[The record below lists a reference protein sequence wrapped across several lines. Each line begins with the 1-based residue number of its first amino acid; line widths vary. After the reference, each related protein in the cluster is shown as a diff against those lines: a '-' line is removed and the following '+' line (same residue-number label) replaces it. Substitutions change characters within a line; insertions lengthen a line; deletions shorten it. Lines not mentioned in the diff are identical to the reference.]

1 MCGSNN
7 MFECGNPETSY
18 TIILPTTYEPLHI
31 IDEVV
36 EEQEGVVPP
45 TQERKDSSRTVSI
58 AVPEVQRAFP
68 EVGSFGSYGKTGLA
82 C

>member
-1 MCGSNN
+1 
-7 MFECGNPETSY
+7 MFECGMGETSY

-36 EEQEGVVPP
+36 EEEENIAPP
-45 TQERKDSSRTVSI
+45 TRERKESTRTVSI